1 MNKKIG
7 RNDPCPCGS
16 GKKSKRCCM
25 QGRNKKQKDIRPQ
38 TQSPLSSFS
47 WMEDDGFHCIMPGV
61 APSPDELER
70 MTKEYQK
77 QIRSSPMWD
86 EMVRRFGKEKAE
98 ELLKQ
103 CRVKPR

>member
-7 RNDPCPCGS
+7 INYPCPCGS
-16 GKKSKRCCM
+16 GKKFKRCCM
-25 QGRNKKQKDIRPQ
+25 QGQNKEQKDKRPQ
-38 TQSPLSSFS
+38 TQSPLPSFS
-47 WMEDDGFHCIMPGV
+47 WMEDDGFHCIMTGV

-70 MTKEYQK
+70 MTKEYQE

-86 EMVRRFGKEKAE
+86 EMVRKFGKEKAE

-103 CRVKPR
+103 CRVKPG